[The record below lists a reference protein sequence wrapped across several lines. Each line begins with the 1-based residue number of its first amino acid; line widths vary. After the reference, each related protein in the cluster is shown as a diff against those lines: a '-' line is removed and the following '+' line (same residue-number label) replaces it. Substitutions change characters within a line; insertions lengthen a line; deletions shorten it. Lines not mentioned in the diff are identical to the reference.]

1 VELFGILIMKHLNE
15 KHYIWILIGFSIL
28 IYLVI
33 LFLFPIV
40 EKTLLNYLKPVPT
53 VVIIDIIFFYL
64 FSNFIWKWHFLSSWL
79 VPFPNLNGTWKGVVK
94 STWVDPKTNKLL
106 NPIPV
111 ILTIKQ
117 TFISI
122 SCVMRTQEMES
133 RSFIGSFRIDADNQL
148 LQLVY
153 SYTSVPKQIVANRSN
168 QHFGTIIFNIIN
180 DKKPELIGEY
190 WTDRKTTGTIEL
202 VFWTNKML
210 DKYPDSIG
218 EHPINKI
225 NSIDIQ
231 KNRV

>member
-1 VELFGILIMKHLNE
+1 MKHLNE

-40 EKTLLNYLKPVPT
+40 EKTRLNYLKPVPT
-53 VVIIDIIFFYL
+53 VVTIDLILVYL
-64 FSNFIWKWHFLSSWL
+64 FSNFIWKWNFLYSWL
-79 VPFPNLNGTWKGVVK
+79 VPFPNLNGTWKGVIT
-94 STWVDPKTNKLL
+94 STWVDPKTNKRL

-117 TFISI
+117 TFLSI
-122 SCVMRTQEMES
+122 SCVMRTPEMES
-133 RSFIGSFRIDADNQL
+133 RSFIGSFRIDSDNQL

-153 SYTSVPKQIVANRSN
+153 SYTSVPTQIVANRST

-180 DKKPELIGEY
+180 GEIQELRGEY

-202 VFWTNKML
+202 FWTNKML
-210 DKYPDSIG
+210 DKYPGDIE
-218 EHPINKI
+218 EHPMN
-225 NSIDIQ
+225 
-231 KNRV
+231 

>member
-1 VELFGILIMKHLNE
+1 MKHLNE

-40 EKTLLNYLKPVPT
+40 EKTRLNYLKPVPT
-53 VVIIDIIFFYL
+53 VVTIDLILVYL
-64 FSNFIWKWHFLSSWL
+64 FSNFIWKWNLLYSWL
-79 VPFPNLNGTWKGVVK
+79 VPFPNLNGTWKGVIR
-94 STWVDPKTNKLL
+94 STWVDPKTNKRL

-117 TFISI
+117 TFLSI

-153 SYTSVPKQIVANRSN
+153 SYASVPTKIVENRST

-180 DKKPELIGEY
+180 DETQELRGEY
-190 WTDRKTTGTIEL
+190 WTDRKTTGAIEL
-202 VFWTNKML
+202 AFWKNKML
-210 DKYPDSIG
+210 DKYPDDIG
-218 EHPINKI
+218 EHPMN
-225 NSIDIQ
+225 
-231 KNRV
+231 